1 MTALIIICIAA
12 FSILFYAVR
21 RSETRKGRPYSI
33 KDFLLEL
40 LNHTG
45 DGSNFKR

>member
-1 MTALIIICIAA
+1 MLIAVCIITL
-12 FSILFYAVR
+12 SLLFYAVR
-21 RSETRKGRPYSI
+21 RSETSKGKSYKI

-45 DGSNFKR
+45 DSSNYRR